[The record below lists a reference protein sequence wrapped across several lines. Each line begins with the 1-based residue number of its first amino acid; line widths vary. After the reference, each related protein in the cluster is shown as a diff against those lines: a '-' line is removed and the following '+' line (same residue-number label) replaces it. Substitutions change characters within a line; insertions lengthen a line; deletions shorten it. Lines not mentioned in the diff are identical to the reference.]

1 MHLSRLLLVPVFVT
15 AVALSARSQTVPLPP
30 LPVTRLDARQTD
42 AELDGQRMSFGLA
55 QPTPVREVLLMLV
68 RGTRFSLIPDSSLEQ
83 TFVGDLKSVTRRE
96 ALDLVLEPLGLE
108 YSVHG
113 QVIRVFRR
121 ELETRL
127 YSVDYVSTQRSARPR
142 AAATGAGSPD
152 SAPDLYA
159 DLAEGARSLLSP
171 GGSMNL
177 DRTAALL
184 QVTDSP
190 SRLVRIENYLETV
203 MLRATRQVQIEAT
216 VIEVELRDHF
226 SAGIDWPAVLGK
238 LNTPVGASQKPAA
251 MTPAGVT
258 LALRAGAGTAL
269 LKALAEQG
277 SVNVLARS
285 RVTAMNNEPAVMR
298 MGTQEGQTLTEGVA
312 LSVTPQI
319 SADGIINMSINPS
332 ITERTGAA
340 TSRLGENVPIIS
352 VREADTLV
360 RVRQGETI
368 VVAGLMSEKSSRKI
382 ELVILLTPIIMF
394 PGDTAQAR

>member
-1 MHLSRLLLVPVFVT
+1 MRTEGKSVHSTRLLLVPILVAAAS
-15 AVALSARSQTVPLPP
+15 AVAGSQTVPLPP

-42 AELDGQRMSFGLA
+42 LELDGRRMSFGFA
-55 QPTPVREVLLMLV
+55 QPTPVRDVLLMLV
-68 RGTRFSLIPDSSLEQ
+68 RGTRLSLIPQTTIEQ
-83 TFVGDLKSVTRRE
+83 TFVGDLKNVTLRE
-96 ALDLVLEPLGLE
+96 ALDLILEPIGLD
-108 YSVHG
+108 YSVRG
-113 QVIRVFRR
+113 QVIRVFPR

-127 YSVDYVSTQRSARPR
+127 YSVDYVSAQRSVRSR
-142 AAATGAGSPD
+142 AATAGTGSPNVV
-152 SAPDLYA
+152 PDLYD
-159 DLAEGARSLLSP
+159 DLAEGVRSLLSP
-171 GGSMNL
+171 GGRMNL
-177 DRTAALL
+177 DRAAALL
-184 QVTDSP
+184 QVTDTP
-190 SRLVRIENYLETV
+190 SRHARVENYLETV

-216 VIEVELRDHF
+216 LIEVELRDQF
-226 SAGIDWPAVLGK
+226 SAGIDWPAALGK
-238 LNTPVGASQKPAA
+238 LTRPVDAS
-251 MTPAGVT
+251 
-258 LALRAGAGTAL
+258 AL

-277 SVNVLARS
+277 SVNVLARP

-368 VVAGLMSEKSSRKI
+368 AVAGLMSEKSSRKI
-382 ELVILLTPIIMF
+382 ELVILLTPTIMF
-394 PGDTAQAR
+394 PGDTAQTR